1 MSPRPSKLNNIW
13 KYAIVSGLA
22 TIPFT
27 SFSYWKTGS
36 EISLS
41 FVFLGG
47 VLAGYLAN
55 RQLGKSSGVGA
66 RAGLVGALPV
76 LWVLFDMLL
85 TVSRL
90 SNPLWFSITL
100 GILAVV
106 IAGLL
111 TGLAVLAGE
120 LGGRV
125 GGWLTK
131 HSGRRNQP
139 APGS

>member
-1 MSPRPSKLNNIW
+1 MNDIW
-13 KYAIVSGLA
+13 KYAIVGGIA

-27 SFSYWKTGS
+27 SFSYWQTGS

-41 FVFLGG
+41 PVFLGG
-47 VLAGYLAN
+47 LLAGYLAK
-55 RQLGKSSGVGA
+55 RQLGKSSGVGV

-76 LWVLFDMLL
+76 LWVLFDMIT

-90 SNPLWFSITL
+90 SNPLWFSAVL
-100 GILAVV
+100 VILTIV

-111 TGLAVLAGE
+111 TGMAVLAGE
-120 LGGRV
+120 LGARV

-131 HSGRRNQP
+131 YSGQRNQI
-139 APGS
+139 ASGGYW